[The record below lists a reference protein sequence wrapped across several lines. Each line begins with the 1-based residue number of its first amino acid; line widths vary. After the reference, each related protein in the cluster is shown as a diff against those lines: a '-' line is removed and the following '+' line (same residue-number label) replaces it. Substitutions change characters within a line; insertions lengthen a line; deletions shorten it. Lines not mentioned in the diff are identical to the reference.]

1 MYIYTHIYIYIF
13 TCTYICIHINMHIY
27 TYTYIYINIHICMYT
42 HTRTHMYTLKIS
54 ANHILQYLPCCL
66 AFCYNT
72 RAHTHK
78 HTRKHKY
85 THTRKHTHT
94 HTHKTHTHTH
104 THTPFCVAI
113 LPHPSFTPCTFLL
126 ILSWQCKILR
136 GERKFCNN
144 SVLHTNHSLKTHAT
158 HHSFDTRHAPLI
170 QYSYT
175 HTFSIHDKK
184 SFYSIF
190 ISFALHNVYSYIHTH
205 THSFNTYA

>member
-1 MYIYTHIYIYIF
+1 MYP
-13 TCTYICIHINMHIY
+13 
-27 TYTYIYINIHICMYT
+27 
-42 HTRTHMYTLKIS
+42 LQIS
-54 ANHILQYLPCCL
+54 ANHILLYLPCCV

-113 LPHPSFTPCTFLL
+113 LPHPSFTPCTFLS

-136 GERKFCNN
+136 LERKLCNN
-144 SVLHTNHSLKTHAT
+144 FVLHTNHSLNTHAT
-158 HHSFDTRHAPLI
+158 HHSSDTRHAPLMHYSYTSFSIHDKQILNVCMIYHSFDTRHAPLMH
-170 QYSYT
+170 YSYT

-184 SFYSIF
+184 I
-190 ISFALHNVYSYIHTH
+190 T
-205 THSFNTYA
+205 